1 MVDFGHLDKF
11 VIGSRWVSRMRR
23 NVRRCRDEDMGMVLN
38 GGVRIAAVRALS
50 CCCCS
55 NSRSVQIK

>member
-1 MVDFGHLDKF
+1 MLDFGHLVKF

-38 GGVRIAAVRALS
+38 GGVAAVRALS
-50 CCCCS
+50 CCCSS
-55 NSRSVQIK
+55 NSRSVQRK